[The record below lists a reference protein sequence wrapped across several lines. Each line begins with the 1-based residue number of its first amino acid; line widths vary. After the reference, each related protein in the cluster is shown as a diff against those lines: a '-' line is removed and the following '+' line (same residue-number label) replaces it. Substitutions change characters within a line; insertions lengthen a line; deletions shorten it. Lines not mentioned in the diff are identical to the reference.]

1 MPSLGWGHHH
11 QRGVGPAFRVV
22 DVQSL
27 SRVRLF
33 ATPRTVARQTPVLHY
48 VLESAQIHVH

>member
-33 ATPRTVARQTPVLHY
+33 ATPWTVARQTPVLHY